1 MTESESILYWLWL
14 SWVLGPAPA
23 CSGELL
29 ALYGGAEGVFA
40 ARGREDLS
48 GLLSPAHTGR
58 LLDDT
63 RPPASFAPLACRC
76 EALGVRILCWGGP
89 GYPAALAALPD
100 APPVLYC
107 TGLLPQDGAP
117 YVGMVG
123 SRRPSEYGMQAARVI
138 GEGLAGVGAVLV
150 SGLADGLDSAAH
162 RAALDCGRPTIAVLG
177 TAIDKTYPAANRALR
192 RQIEETG
199 AVLSEYPPGAPSG
212 QGLFLQRN
220 RLIAGL
226 SQALCVIEARQKSG
240 TMSTVGHARRYGVPV
255 WAVPGSIFSPLSEG
269 ANALLA
275 AGEAS
280 ALTCAG
286 DLLPSLG
293 LAAAAPGSHPVPAG
307 PPPDAETLA
316 VLRAL
321 GPEPKGLQQIADES
335 GLPAGRLLAALTRL
349 EIAGRAA
356 ALAGRQ
362 YRLL

>member
-1 MTESESILYWLWL
+1 
-14 SWVLGPAPA
+14 
-23 CSGELL
+23 
-29 ALYGGAEGVFA
+29 
-40 ARGREDLS
+40 
-48 GLLSPAHTGR
+48 
-58 LLDDT
+58 
-63 RPPASFAPLACRC
+63 
-76 EALGVRILCWGGP
+76 
-89 GYPAALAALPD
+89 
-100 APPVLYC
+100 
-107 TGLLPQDGAP
+107 
-117 YVGMVG
+117 
-123 SRRPSEYGMQAARVI
+123 
-138 GEGLAGVGAVLV
+138 
-150 SGLADGLDSAAH
+150 
-162 RAALDCGRPTIAVLG
+162 
-177 TAIDKTYPAANRALR
+177 
-192 RQIEETG
+192 
-199 AVLSEYPPGAPSG
+199 
-212 QGLFLQRN
+212 
-220 RLIAGL
+220 
-226 SQALCVIEARQKSG
+226 
-240 TMSTVGHARRYGVPV
+240 MSTVGHARRYGVPV